1 MKSSHYMSQEV
12 YKINCNAG
20 QSKLIEW
27 KALQVFFFSKMIRK
41 TDPGRETLP
50 IENLKEIIQTSTQ
63 VEGVW
68 RRDSSLRVG
77 NVSLFRAGQE
87 E

>member
-1 MKSSHYMSQEV
+1 MSQEV

-27 KALQVFFFSKMIRK
+27 KALQVFFFPKMIKRK
-41 TDPGRETLP
+41 HILRETLP
-50 IENLKEIIQTSTQ
+50 IESLKEIIQNSTQ

-77 NVSLFRAGQE
+77 NVSLFGAGRE

>member
-27 KALQVFFFSKMIRK
+27 KALQVFFFFFPKMIK
-41 TDPGRETLP
+41 KKKKKPYPGRETLP
-50 IENLKEIIQTSTQ
+50 IESLKEIIQ
-63 VEGVW
+63 
-68 RRDSSLRVG
+68 
-77 NVSLFRAGQE
+77 NCF
-87 E
+87 